1 MKHRF
6 ILAMAVLCAS
16 LLPIASCSDKS
27 SNEACLHETTSNLDK
42 GNYAAVAQ
50 SPCADHLQKGAA
62 YFGLAG
68 IAFVALCAARAKP
81 WSRMLWPALGLVL
94 LGGVLEIIQ
103 GYVGR
108 DMSIWDEAA
117 NTLGVGAGGLAG
129 WAYVSLFAA
138 RRLVEAGPPD

>member
-1 MKHRF
+1 MTREKFTKFSRLSTIWLF
-6 ILAMAVLCAS
+6 W
-16 LLPIASCSDKS
+16 P
-27 SNEACLHETTSNLDK
+27 
-42 GNYAAVAQ
+42 AVAVVAWGEL
-50 SPCADHLQKGAA
+50 SPNGGRVFHLWDKALHFTV

-68 IAFVALCAARAKP
+68 IAFVALWAGRVRS
-81 WSRMLWPALGLVL
+81 WNTVLWPALGLVL

-117 NTLGVGAGGLAG
+117 NTLGVGAGSLAG